1 MWQTLGIMS
10 VGARY
15 FRNSVTMALRHVH
28 PKRCNMLLMG
38 PSSRA
43 ISTTTPRWN
52 LQWHDESRYKSI
64 QHGRFSK
71 EGDSVSQ
78 DICYTEKFIP
88 RQEFQNLF
96 DSSTIKADY
105 ICLLNGQQMFASTVE
120 RQSRRIKDGY
130 ISN

>member
-1 MWQTLGIMS
+1 MS
-10 VGARY
+10 VGAR
-15 FRNSVTMALRHVH
+15 ALRHVH
-28 PKRCNMLLMG
+28 PKRFNMLLVG

-43 ISTTTPRWN
+43 ISTTTSCSN
-52 LQWHDESRYKSI
+52 LQWHDESRYKNI

-71 EGDSVSQ
+71 EGDSIFQ

-105 ICLLNGQQMFASTVE
+105 ICLLNG
-120 RQSRRIKDGY
+120 
-130 ISN
+130 